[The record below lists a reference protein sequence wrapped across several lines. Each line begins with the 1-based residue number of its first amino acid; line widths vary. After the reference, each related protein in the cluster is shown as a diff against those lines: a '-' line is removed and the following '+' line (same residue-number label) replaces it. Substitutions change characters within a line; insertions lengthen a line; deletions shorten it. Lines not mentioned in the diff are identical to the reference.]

1 MKRLSLLLVALVLVA
16 CQTTTQDPPPVQ
28 ATTATAVSAD
38 QRLQTVAMDLLTNF
52 NAGRFIDAAKDFD
65 TTMMNALG
73 PTKLQEFS
81 KQLIAQAGAFKS
93 VGAPQLTTE
102 QGYRVVVLPTTF
114 ERGNIN
120 VRVVFDGNGKVA
132 GLFFRP
138 AE

>member
-1 MKRLSLLLVALVLVA
+1 MKRYSMLLVVFVLA
-16 CQTTTQDPPPVQ
+16 CQTTPAPPPVQ
-28 ATTATAVSAD
+28 ATAATAVTAE
-38 QRLQTVAMDLLTNF
+38 QQLQTIAMDLLNNF
-52 NAGRFIDAAKDFD
+52 VAGRYADAAKDFD

-73 PTKLQEFS
+73 PAKLGEFA
-81 KQLIAQAGAFKS
+81 KQLTSQAGAYKS

-102 QGYRVVVLPTTF
+102 QGYRVVVLPATY
-114 ERGNIN
+114 ERANLN